1 MNKWFGKIGFVD
13 TVEIRKGVY
22 KPNVVEKQFYG
33 DVLRNTRRYE
43 NGQSVNDDVNISNQI
58 SVLADSFA
66 IDHIHT
72 IKYIEFHG
80 AFWKVSSID
89 IQMPRLILTIG
100 GVWNGETATTP

>member
-22 KPNVVEKQFYG
+22 KNQVVEKQFYG
-33 DVLRNTRRYE
+33 DVLRNSRRYE

-58 SVLADSFA
+58 SILADSFA
-66 IDHIHT
+66 IDHIHA

-80 AFWKVSSID
+80 ALWKVSSID